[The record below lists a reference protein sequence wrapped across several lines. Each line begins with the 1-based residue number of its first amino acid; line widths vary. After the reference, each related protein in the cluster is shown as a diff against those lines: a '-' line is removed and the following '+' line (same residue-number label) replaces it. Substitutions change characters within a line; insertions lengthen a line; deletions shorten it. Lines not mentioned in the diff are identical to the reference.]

1 MLHNMYKVLLIEDN
15 PKDRD
20 LVLNLLA
27 KAQPSDFVKNVSFHM
42 TCADR
47 ISTGIEQLGTEDFD
61 VVLLSLNL
69 PDSSG
74 VETLVQMK
82 KHALGLPLIILTGVK
97 DEAIIVQALQLGAH
111 GYLAKDQVDSK
122 LLVYA
127 IRMAIGQQQQLQMLE
142 SNQRNQLQEL
152 QEQQQQEMLWL
163 DRLASEGKT
172 SITAKLFG
180 LTSLRESVPE
190 IFNEI
195 LQQYGDLMELALE
208 QHAYKVEHNISD
220 KLRVLAEHL
229 GFLKAGPRDVVE
241 IHTSSLKQK
250 TKDVTPVKAKAYVE
264 EGRLM
269 VLELMGDLTSYYRKY
284 VIGLNKINV
293 AKNIQEMSKNE
304 KKKNE
309 Y

>member
-1 MLHNMYKVLLIEDN
+1 MLRNMYKVLLIEDN
-15 PKDRD
+15 PEDRD
-20 LVLNLLA
+20 RVLNLLA
-27 KAQPSDFVKNVSFHM
+27 KVPPSDFVKNVSFQL

-47 ISTGIEQLGTEDFD
+47 LSTGREQLATGDFD
-61 VVLLSLNL
+61 VVLLALGL

-74 VETLVQMK
+74 VDTLVRMK
-82 KHALGLPLIILTGVK
+82 KHAPSLPIVLLTGEK

-127 IRMAIGQQQQLQMLE
+127 IRLAIGQQQQLQMLE
-142 SNQRNQLQEL
+142 SNQL
-152 QEQQQQEMLWL
+152 QQQQEQEQEIRWL

-180 LTSLRESVPE
+180 LTPLRDCTPE

-195 LQQYGDLMELALE
+195 VQQYGDLMELALE

-220 KLRVLAEHL
+220 KLRVLAEQL
-229 GFLKAGPRDVVE
+229 GFLKAAPRDIIE
-241 IHTSSLKQK
+241 IHTTSLKQK
-250 TKDVTPVKAKAYVE
+250 TQDVTPVKAKAYVA

-269 VLELMGDLTSYYRKY
+269 VLELMGDLASYYRKY
-284 VIGLNKINV
+284 FIGLNKINI
-293 AKNIQEMSKNE
+293 AKTYQDLSKNE
-304 KKKNE
+304 RNE
-309 Y
+309 NAK

>member
-1 MLHNMYKVLLIEDN
+1 MLRNMYKVLLIEED
-15 PKDRD
+15 PEDRD
-20 LVLNLLA
+20 RVLNLLA
-27 KAQPSDFVKNVSFHM
+27 KAQPSDFAKDASFQL

-47 ISTGIEQLGTEDFD
+47 LSMGIEELGTGDFD
-61 VVLLSLNL
+61 AVLLALNL
-69 PDSSG
+69 PDSNG

-82 KHALGLPLIILTGVK
+82 KHARGLPLIILTGEK

-122 LLVYA
+122 LLLYA
-127 IRMAIGQQQQLQMLE
+127 IRLAIGQQQQLQMLE
-142 SNQRNQLQEL
+142 SNQRNQLQE
-152 QEQQQQEMLWL
+152 QQAQEMLWL

-180 LTSLRESVPE
+180 LTSLREGLPE

-195 LQQYGDLMELALE
+195 MQQYGDLMDLALE

-220 KLRVLAEHL
+220 KLRVLAEQL

-241 IHTSSLKQK
+241 IHTRSLKQK
-250 TKDVTPVKAKAYVE
+250 TQDITPVKAKAYVA

-293 AKNIQEMSKNE
+293 AKNLQEMSKNE
-304 KKKNE
+304 QNNNE
-309 Y
+309 